1 MDIKSRID
9 GLSETDAKAALFVM
23 IQQDAYINKGM
34 HEFSAG
40 FGASI
45 LPIEIWQN
53 RSLENALKEARK

>member
-1 MDIKSRID
+1 MDIKEQID
-9 GLSETDAKAALFVM
+9 ALSEAEAKAALLVM

-53 RSLENALKEARK
+53 RSLENALKEVRK